1 MSNFRKFIS
10 MSAVAVLAGT
20 NLLAPLSYADAA
32 AIAWASLDFHKN
44 PLEFF
49 MPDSD
54 VYLYAVTEP
63 NNYYVEFHGN
73 TGTGTMERQTF
84 TYDDPQNLNP
94 NAFTKT

>member
-32 AIAWASLDFHKN
+32 TAWASLELADFKRN
-44 PLEFF
+44 PLEFQ

-54 VYLYAVTEP
+54 VYLYAITEP
-63 NNYYVEFHGN
+63 NDYYVAFQGN
-73 TGTGTMERQTF
+73 THTS
-84 TYDDPQNLNP
+84 
-94 NAFTKT
+94 